1 MHGWFACKGFASRT
15 EQTSPTHSQLY
26 YICVNIYVTF
36 AGASTVSTVSA
47 AAWEGERGTRPHYVP
62 TLPQNTQF
70 GACSENFLIS
80 LELHSLNG
88 SVAGWLGG
96 QAGRVGVCS
105 QSHNAQLFFAQFI
118 RITILFGRP
127 LSLNSWLLAG
137 RKGGKVREGVPG

>member
-88 SVAGWLGG
+88 SVAGW
-96 QAGRVGVCS
+96 Q
-105 QSHNAQLFFAQFI
+105 
-118 RITILFGRP
+118 
-127 LSLNSWLLAG
+127 
-137 RKGGKVREGVPG
+137 

>member
-88 SVAGWLGG
+88 SVAGWQRGWEYAASRTTHNCSSPSSSELQYYLVVRCPSTPPQQLAAGWLGW
-96 QAGRVGVCS
+96 S
-105 QSHNAQLFFAQFI
+105 
-118 RITILFGRP
+118 
-127 LSLNSWLLAG
+127 
-137 RKGGKVREGVPG
+137 